1 MPIIPALRVRD
12 LNQQPVRDD
21 GQFVLYW
28 MIANRRTRYNFS
40 LQHAAYLA
48 SELGRPLIVLEALQS
63 DYPFASDRLHRFV
76 LQGMAD
82 NRAALAD
89 TNVRYYAYV
98 EPSVGH
104 GSGLIQQFARD
115 ACAIVT
121 DDFPCFFLPAML
133 RLIAR
138 QVDVAVQAVDS
149 NGLLP
154 MRAAGKV
161 FSRAHDFRRFLQKNL
176 TPHLSEM
183 PKLAPLQG
191 LRLSPEP
198 PIPDAILERWPEAT
212 DDFLE
217 ATPEHLAT
225 LPIDHQVGPAVMDGG
240 ASAAAATLDSFI
252 KQRLPRYAQQ
262 RNQPESDASSGLSP
276 YLHFGQISTHD
287 IFAAVVER
295 ENWSP
300 ECLAE
305 KAKGSRE
312 GWWGMSEEAESFLDE
327 LITWREVGFN
337 FCCQR
342 RDFDRYESLPD
353 WAQKTL
359 EEHADDPREFLYS
372 LEEFET
378 AKTHD
383 TLWNAAQRQL
393 VREGKMHNYLRMLWG
408 KKILEWTSS
417 PRVALDIM
425 LQLNNKYAVDG
436 RDPNSYSGI
445 FWVLGRYDRAWQ
457 ERDVFG
463 KIRFMSSDN
472 TARKLKVKKYLQ
484 RYAANRPTVR

>member
-1 MPIIPALRVRD
+1 MTRIPELRIRD
-12 LNQQPVRDD
+12 LNAQSVRPD

-28 MIANRRTRYNFS
+28 MIAGRRTRYNFS
-40 LQHAAYLA
+40 LQHAASLA
-48 SELGRPLIVLEALQS
+48 QELGRPLIVLEALRC
-63 DYPFASDRLHRFV
+63 DYPWASDRLHRFV

-89 TNVRYYAYV
+89 ANLRYYAYV
-98 EPSVGH
+98 EPSVGD
-104 GSGLIQQFARD
+104 GRGLIQQFARD

-121 DDFPCFFLPAML
+121 DDFPCFFIPAML
-133 RLIAR
+133 RLVSR
-138 QVDVAVQAVDS
+138 QVDVAMQAVDS

-154 MRAAGKV
+154 IRATEKV
-161 FSRAHDFRRFLQKNL
+161 FARAHDFRRFLQKNL
-176 TPHLSEM
+176 KPHLSEM

-191 LRLSPEP
+191 FRLSPPP

-212 DDFLE
+212 DTLLQ
-217 ATPEHLAT
+217 ASPEQLSA
-225 LPIDHQVGPAVMDGG
+225 LPIDHDVGPAAFDGG
-240 ASAAAATLDSFI
+240 SVAAAATLDSFI
-252 KQRLPRYAQQ
+252 SQRLPRYGED

-287 IFAAVVER
+287 VFAAIVER
-295 ENWSP
+295 EQWSP
-300 ECLAE
+300 DRLAA
-305 KAKGSRE
+305 KASGSRE

-337 FCCQR
+337 FCTHR
-342 RDFDRYESLPD
+342 RDYDRYESLPD
-353 WAQKTL
+353 WAQQTL
-359 EEHADDPREFLYS
+359 GEHADDEREFIYS
-372 LEEFET
+372 LEDFEA

-383 TLWNAAQRQL
+383 ELWNAAQRQL
-393 VREGKMHNYLRMLWG
+393 VREGRMHNYLRMLWG
-408 KKILEWTSS
+408 KKILEWT
-417 PRVALDIM
+417 PTPQAALQVM
-425 LQLNNKYAVDG
+425 LELNNKYAVDG

-463 KIRFMSSDN
+463 KIRFMSSEN

-484 RYAANRPTVR
+484 RYAADASTAR

>member
-1 MPIIPALRVRD
+1 MTRIPELRIRD
-12 LNQQPVRDD
+12 LNAKSVRPD

-40 LQHAAYLA
+40 LQHAASLA
-48 SELGRPLIVLEALQS
+48 QELGRPLIVLEALRC
-63 DYPFASDRLHRFV
+63 DYPCASDRLHRFV

-89 TNVRYYAYV
+89 ANLRYYAYV
-98 EPSVGH
+98 EPSVGE
-104 GSGLIQQFARD
+104 GRGLLQQFARD

-121 DDFPCFFLPAML
+121 DDFPCFFIPAML
-133 RLIAR
+133 RLVSR
-138 QVDVAVQAVDS
+138 QVDVAMQAVDS

-154 MRAAGKV
+154 IRATEKV
-161 FSRAHDFRRFLQKNL
+161 FARAHDFRRFLQKNL
-176 TPHLSEM
+176 KPHLSEM

-191 LRLSPEP
+191 FRLSPPP

-212 DDFLE
+212 DTMLE
-217 ATPEHLAT
+217 ASPEQLSA
-225 LPIDHQVGPAVMDGG
+225 LPIDHEVGPAAFDGG
-240 ASAAAATLDSFI
+240 SAAAAATLDSFI
-252 KQRLPRYAQQ
+252 SQRLPRYGED

-287 IFAAVVER
+287 VFAAIVER
-295 ENWSP
+295 EQWSP
-300 ECLAE
+300 DRLAA
-305 KAKGSRE
+305 KASGSRE

-337 FCCQR
+337 FCTHR
-342 RDFDRYESLPD
+342 RDYDRYESLPD
-353 WAQKTL
+353 WAQQTL
-359 EEHADDPREFLYS
+359 GEHADDEREFIYS
-372 LEEFET
+372 LEEFEA

-383 TLWNAAQRQL
+383 DLWNAAQRQL
-393 VREGKMHNYLRMLWG
+393 VREGRMHNYLRMLWG
-408 KKILEWTSS
+408 KKILEWT
-417 PRVALDIM
+417 PTPQAALQVM
-425 LQLNNKYAVDG
+425 LELNNKYAVDG

-463 KIRFMSSDN
+463 KIRFMSSEN

-484 RYAANRPTVR
+484 QYAADASTAR

>member
-1 MPIIPALRVRD
+1 MTRIPELRIRD
-12 LNQQPVRDD
+12 LNAKSVRPD

-40 LQHAAYLA
+40 LQHAASLA
-48 SELGRPLIVLEALQS
+48 QELGRPLIVLEALRC
-63 DYPFASDRLHRFV
+63 DYPWASDRLHRFV

-89 TNVRYYAYV
+89 ANLRYYAYV
-98 EPSVGH
+98 EPSVGD
-104 GSGLIQQFARD
+104 GRGLIQQFARD

-121 DDFPCFFLPAML
+121 DDFPCFFIPAML
-133 RLIAR
+133 RLVSR
-138 QVDVAVQAVDS
+138 QVDVAMQAVDS

-154 MRAAGKV
+154 IRATEKV
-161 FSRAHDFRRFLQKNL
+161 FARAHDFRRFLQKNL
-176 TPHLSEM
+176 KPHLSEM

-191 LRLSPEP
+191 FRLSPPP

-212 DDFLE
+212 DTLLQ
-217 ATPEHLAT
+217 ASPEQLSA
-225 LPIDHQVGPAVMDGG
+225 LPIDHDVGPAAFDGG
-240 ASAAAATLDSFI
+240 SVAAAATLDSFI
-252 KQRLPRYAQQ
+252 SQRLPRYGED

-287 IFAAVVER
+287 VFAAIVER
-295 ENWSP
+295 EQWSP
-300 ECLAE
+300 DRLAA
-305 KAKGSRE
+305 KASGSRE

-337 FCCQR
+337 FCTHR
-342 RDFDRYESLPD
+342 RDYDRYESLPD
-353 WAQKTL
+353 WAQQTL
-359 EEHADDPREFLYS
+359 GEHADDEREFIYS
-372 LEEFET
+372 LEDFEA

-383 TLWNAAQRQL
+383 ELWNAAQRQL
-393 VREGKMHNYLRMLWG
+393 VREGRMHNYLRMLWG
-408 KKILEWTSS
+408 KKILEWT
-417 PRVALDIM
+417 PTPQAALQVM
-425 LQLNNKYAVDG
+425 LELNNKYAVDG

-463 KIRFMSSDN
+463 KIRFMSSEN

-484 RYAANRPTVR
+484 RYAADASTAR

>member
-1 MPIIPALRVRD
+1 MTRIPELRIRD
-12 LNQQPVRDD
+12 LNAKSVRPD

-40 LQHAAYLA
+40 LQHAASLA
-48 SELGRPLIVLEALQS
+48 QELGRPLIVLEALRC
-63 DYPFASDRLHRFV
+63 DYPWASDRLHRFV
-76 LQGMAD
+76 VQGMAD

-89 TNVRYYAYV
+89 ANLRYYAYV
-98 EPSVGH
+98 EPSVGD
-104 GSGLIQQFARD
+104 GRGLIQQFARD

-121 DDFPCFFLPAML
+121 DDFPCFFIPAML
-133 RLIAR
+133 RLVSR
-138 QVDVAVQAVDS
+138 QVDVAMQAVDS

-154 MRAAGKV
+154 IRATEKV
-161 FSRAHDFRRFLQKNL
+161 FARAHDFRRFLQKNL
-176 TPHLSEM
+176 KPHLSEM

-191 LRLSPEP
+191 FRLSPPP

-212 DDFLE
+212 DTLLQ
-217 ATPEHLAT
+217 ASPEQLSA
-225 LPIDHQVGPAVMDGG
+225 LPIDHDVGPAAFDGG
-240 ASAAAATLDSFI
+240 SVAVAATLDSFI
-252 KQRLPRYAQQ
+252 SQRLPRYGEG

-287 IFAAVVER
+287 VFAAIVER
-295 ENWSP
+295 EQWSP
-300 ECLAE
+300 DRLAA
-305 KAKGSRE
+305 KASGSRE

-337 FCCQR
+337 FCVHR
-342 RDFDRYESLPD
+342 RDYDRYESLPD
-353 WAQKTL
+353 WAQQTL
-359 EEHADDPREFLYS
+359 GEHADDEREFIYS
-372 LEEFET
+372 LEQFEA

-383 TLWNAAQRQL
+383 DLWNAAQRQL
-393 VREGKMHNYLRMLWG
+393 VREGRMHNYLRMLWG
-408 KKILEWTSS
+408 KKILEWT
-417 PRVALDIM
+417 PTPQVALQVM
-425 LQLNNKYAVDG
+425 LELNNKYAVDG

-463 KIRFMSSDN
+463 KIRFMSSEN

-484 RYAANRPTVR
+484 RYAADASPAR